1 MTIPTNKAAFALA
14 GQIAGVKGLL
24 KLLALD
30 LEKYE
35 TQVKSDTTNRGYF
48 GDVAHIA
55 AKLLEITRV
64 GRDFQRYSLDGRLI
78 ESTVQFLA
86 DNDFDPEI
94 VDAMAGLAVDQSVTL
109 GGGAAAEF
117 VLTRVA

>member
-1 MTIPTNKAAFALA
+1 MTTPTNKAAIALA
-14 GQIAGVKGLL
+14 GQIKGVKGLL
-24 KLLALD
+24 RLLALD

-35 TQVKSDTTNRGYF
+35 AKVEAATTDWGYF
-48 GDVAHIA
+48 GDVGHIA
-55 AKLLEITRV
+55 AKILELTRV
-64 GRDFQRYSLDGRLI
+64 GRDFQRYSLDGQLI

-94 VDAMAGLAVDQSVTL
+94 VDAMASLAVDQSVTL

-117 VLTRVA
+117 VLRRVA